1 MGAAR
6 VADVLGDDAEVLGPV
21 AVDELV
27 GLHYE
32 RPFDLLEL
40 DDPSVERHEGGARSS
55 PPTS

>member
-6 VADVLGDDAEVLGPV
+6 VADVLGDDAEVVGPV
-21 AVDELV
+21 AVDDLV

-40 DDPSVERHEGGARSS
+40 PDARARGSS